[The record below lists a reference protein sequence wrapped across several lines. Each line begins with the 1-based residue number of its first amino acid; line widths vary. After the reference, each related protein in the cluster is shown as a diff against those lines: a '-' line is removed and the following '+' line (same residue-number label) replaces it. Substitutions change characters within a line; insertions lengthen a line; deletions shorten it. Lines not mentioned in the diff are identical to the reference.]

1 MTGKN
6 HIGFALSSKGESTFQ
21 AVDPANG
28 QLMDPYFYSANVD
41 EINTAVDLA
50 VSAFPLFSR
59 LSISRRAKFIRE
71 IGVEILNDSDSIL
84 ARYVCESGLS
94 KLRGQAELRRT
105 VFQLNSYAEALL
117 KGEIL
122 GLSIDFADDQVV
134 PPRPD
139 LRKMNMAIGPVV
151 VFGAS
156 NFPLAYSTAG
166 GDTASAFAAGC
177 PVIVKAHP
185 LHPGTSELVATCI
198 ARAAKRTD
206 MPEGVF
212 SHLLDSGFEVG
223 QQLVM
228 HSGIKAVGF
237 TGSFR
242 GGMALA
248 ELANKRKEP
257 IPVFAE
263 MGSVNP
269 LIILPSVL
277 SLEMD
282 DVTTKIAHSVTNDAG
297 QFCTKP
303 GIVFLERGQKMDQ
316 VALELIRK
324 IKNTEPKTML
334 GAEIHSAFNSGIDAF
349 SKLLE
354 YQASLTEEAIP
365 YGSAAPAAFEIDQD
379 RFMQEER
386 FYQELFG
393 PYTLIVRYKDDKG
406 LHACLNRLRGQLTC
420 AVFGAVEELR
430 SQTELLI
437 LLQEN
442 AGRVIVNGVPTGVSV
457 CPSMHH
463 GGPYPAT
470 TDARFS
476 AVGSDAIARFLRPVC
491 FQNYPQELLPEVLR
505 DINMYNLYRRVNG
518 ELCKDHV
525 VHKKD

>member
-6 HIGFALSSKGESTFQ
+6 HIGFTLSSKGSRTFQ
-21 AVDPANG
+21 AVDPSNA
-28 QLMDPYFYSANVD
+28 QLLEPLFYSANA
-41 EINTAVDLA
+41 EETNTAVDLA
-50 VSAFPLFSR
+50 VNACSSFSK
-59 LSISRRAKFIRE
+59 LSVFRRAEFLKE
-71 IGVEILNDSDSIL
+71 IGVEISVDSQLIL

-94 KLRGQAELRRT
+94 ELRGQTELRRT
-105 VFQLNSYAEALL
+105 IFQLNSFAEALL
-117 KGEIL
+117 TGEVL
-122 GLSIDFADDQVV
+122 ALSIDIADDQIL

-139 LRKMNMAIGPVV
+139 IRKMNVAVGPVV

-156 NFPLAYSTAG
+156 NFPLAYSTPG

-185 LHPGTSELVATCI
+185 LHPGTSELIATCI
-198 ARAAKRTD
+198 KRAAIKTD

-212 SHLLDSGFEVG
+212 SHLFDSGFEVG

-237 TGSFR
+237 TGSYN

-248 ELANKRKEP
+248 ELARKRKEP

-269 LIILPSVL
+269 LVILPSAL
-277 SLEMD
+277 SLMD
-282 DVTTKIAHSVTNDAG
+282 DITTKIAHAVTNDAG

-303 GIVFLERGQKMDQ
+303 GIVFLDSSQKMDA
-316 VALELIRK
+316 VAHELIRK
-324 IKNTEPKTML
+324 IKITESKTML
-334 GAEIHSAFNSGIDAF
+334 GANFLSAFNRGIGAV
-349 SKLLE
+349 SKLLKS
-354 YQASLTEEAIP
+354 QAPHTEESIK
-365 YGSAAPAAFEIDQD
+365 YGSATPAAFEIGQD
-379 RFMQEER
+379 RFVRDER

-393 PYTLIVRYKDDKG
+393 PYTLIVRYKDLNG
-406 LHACLNRLRGQLTC
+406 LHACLNRLRGQLT
-420 AVFGAVEELR
+420 ASVFGSEEELR
-430 SQTELLI
+430 SQTELLS

-476 AVGSDAIARFLRPVC
+476 AVGADAITRFLRPVC
-491 FQNYPQELLPEVLR
+491 FQNYPQELLPEFLR
-505 DINMYNLYRRVNG
+505 DANVHNLYRRLNG
-518 ELCKDHV
+518 VLCKDHV

>member
-28 QLMDPYFYSANVD
+28 QLLEPSFYSANVD

-50 VSAFPLFSR
+50 ASSCSSFSK
-59 LSISRRAKFIRE
+59 LSTFRRAQFLQE
-71 IGVEILNDSDSIL
+71 IGVEILNDSESIL
-84 ARYVCESGLS
+84 TRYVSESGLS

-105 VFQLNSYAEALL
+105 IFQLNSYAEALL
-117 KGEIL
+117 KGEVL
-122 GLSIDFADDQVV
+122 GLSIDFADDSIV

-139 LRKMNMAIGPVV
+139 LRKMNVAVGPVV

-198 ARAAKRTD
+198 ARAAKKTD

-237 TGSFR
+237 TGSFK
-242 GGMALA
+242 GGMALT
-248 ELANKRKEP
+248 ELARKRKEP

-282 DVTTKIAHSVTNDAG
+282 DVTTKIAHAVTNDAG

-303 GIVFLERGQKMDQ
+303 GIVFLERSQKMDA
-316 VALELIRK
+316 VAHELIRK
-324 IKNTEPKTML
+324 IKITEPKTML
-334 GAEIHSAFNSGIDAF
+334 GTEILSAFNRRIGAL

-354 YQASLTEEAIP
+354 SQAPLTEETIT
-365 YGSAAPAAFEIDQD
+365 YGSTTPAAFEIDQD
-379 RFMQEER
+379 HFMQDER
-386 FYQELFG
+386 FCQELFG

-420 AVFGAVEELR
+420 SVFGTVEELKL
-430 SQTELLI
+430 QTQLLS

-442 AGRVIVNGVPTGVSV
+442 AGRVIINGVPTGVSV

-505 DINMYNLYRRVNG
+505 DTNMYKLYRRVNG
-518 ELCKDHV
+518 ELCKDSV